1 MLQVSLDIL
10 NQLTKPQCVKPKHG
24 PFTIARYYNLLNV
37 KVQWLCNKSPIS
49 SFMTACFCA
58 LGSPWT
64 SSSVDRSGKIFFL
77 ASSGLYT
84 VFISLSTFAVITICR
99 RYRCIFPVN
108 AICLQNPKSAVF
120 AAFRDCGNHES
131 GRSARQWSYNFIYT
145 SFSFWSGRHPGIG
158 TRMCNS
164 ASSQYTIVHH
174 FLSWKSD
181 RIKITVNHPVGRHRW
196 KATPRKFHH
205 GSSAKW
211 GALHGCLQLLSI
223 LHV

>member
-10 NQLTKPQCVKPKHG
+10 NQLTKPQCVKPKHD

-49 SFMTACFCA
+49 SFMTAYFCA

-77 ASSGLYT
+77 ASSGLYIYIL
-84 VFISLSTFAVITICR
+84 VNLCSDHDLQKISLHLSCQRNLFAKSEICCLCR
-99 RYRCIFPVN
+99 LQRLWKSWKWKKCKTMIIQFHIYKFYVLVRKTSGNRNTNVQLSIKPVH
-108 AICLQNPKSAVF
+108 
-120 AAFRDCGNHES
+120 D
-131 GRSARQWSYNFIYT
+131 
-145 SFSFWSGRHPGIG
+145 
-158 TRMCNS
+158 
-164 ASSQYTIVHH
+164 VHH

-223 LHV
+223 WHV